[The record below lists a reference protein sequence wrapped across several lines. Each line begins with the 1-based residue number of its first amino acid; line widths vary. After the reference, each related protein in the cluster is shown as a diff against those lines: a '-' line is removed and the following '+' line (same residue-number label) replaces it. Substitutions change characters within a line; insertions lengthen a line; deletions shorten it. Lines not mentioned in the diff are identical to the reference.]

1 MGRQLFRIL
10 IVINIFVF
18 VTETSNYSYRF
29 NVYPV
34 DECPNNRTEFETA
47 AKRRNCTRNTRYLC
61 APDKYLTSLIEFC
74 TDQKISLY
82 EKDNCIK
89 LEGTGY
95 LNHYECAD
103 KFISG
108 CPTMPFIDEDIYD
121 YPACISINKD
131 RRCFVAEKDC
141 HERHSATTA
150 GNGNRPRREN
160 GGNIIN
166 LDSINKTTFLIVV
179 IFLLVMLILLG
190 LTSFIF
196 YKRGRKEKEKPSG
209 AHLSQ
214 RCLSHFEETP
224 ERRKFIGYTIDNCI
238 GRMENPLYRERNSRI
253 KFAKLSYYLAE
264 HFPHE
269 KLQELKYLLEG
280 SGKVK
285 NMTSL
290 QSAKSALECFTIL
303 QREKLFGPNDVI
315 FMQFLCSETNCKE
328 LYKKCIEYALSENAL
343 CYFESPPDK
352 GRKKVEFH
360 IKGEL
365 KDYSR
370 EEIKSIVD
378 VVADILDCKVEEIRV
393 SGVRPSTS
401 FYLVLSIKENDAQKL
416 SYMNEEDVLRLTK
429 FNIDILIV
437 DENTITINSENGAH
451 ISPVPKTEDMEKRIR
466 LNLGTESNIAKEA
479 KRQCKPLLMKGAGEE
494 KEERTR
500 FKEELEEKHLNP
512 KNTVHK
518 GVGTKL

>member
-1 MGRQLFRIL
+1 MGPQLFRIL
-10 IVINIFVF
+10 LVINIFVF
-18 VTETSNYSYRF
+18 VTETLNYSYRF

-34 DECPNNRTEFETA
+34 DKCPNNRTEFETA

-108 CPTMPFIDEDIYD
+108 CPTMPFIDEEIYD

-160 GGNIIN
+160 GENIIN

-179 IFLLVMLILLG
+179 ILLLVMLILLG

-196 YKRGRKEKEKPSG
+196 YKRSRKEK
-209 AHLSQ
+209 
-214 RCLSHFEETP
+214 
-224 ERRKFIGYTIDNCI
+224 

-393 SGVRPSTS
+393 SGVRPSAS

-466 LNLGTESNIAKEA
+466 LNLGTESNIAKEERDEETH
-479 KRQCKPLLMKGAGEE
+479 RQCNPLLMKGAGEE

>member
-1 MGRQLFRIL
+1 MPKSDRLNMGRQLFRIL

-179 IFLLVMLILLG
+179 ILLLVMLILLG

-196 YKRGRKEKEKPSG
+196 YKRSRKEK
-209 AHLSQ
+209 
-214 RCLSHFEETP
+214 
-224 ERRKFIGYTIDNCI
+224 

-393 SGVRPSTS
+393 SGVRPSAS

-479 KRQCKPLLMKGAGEE
+479 KRDEETHWQCNPLLMKGAGEE

>member
-1 MGRQLFRIL
+1 MPKSDRLNMGRQLFRIL

-179 IFLLVMLILLG
+179 ILLLVMLILLG

-196 YKRGRKEKEKPSG
+196 YKRSRKEKGK
-209 AHLSQ
+209 
-214 RCLSHFEETP
+214 
-224 ERRKFIGYTIDNCI
+224 
-238 GRMENPLYRERNSRI
+238 MENPLYRERNSRI
-253 KFAKLSYYLAE
+253 KFAKLSYCLAE

-393 SGVRPSTS
+393 SGVRPSAS

-437 DENTITINSENGAH
+437 DENTIAINSENGAH

-479 KRQCKPLLMKGAGEE
+479 KRDKETHRQCKPLLMKGAGEE

-500 FKEELEEKHLNP
+500 FKEELEEKHVNQ
-512 KNTVHK
+512 KHTVHK

>member
-1 MGRQLFRIL
+1 MPKSDRLNMGRQLFRIL

-179 IFLLVMLILLG
+179 ILLLVMLILLG

-196 YKRGRKEKEKPSG
+196 YKRSRKEK
-209 AHLSQ
+209 
-214 RCLSHFEETP
+214 
-224 ERRKFIGYTIDNCI
+224 

-393 SGVRPSTS
+393 SGVRPSAS

-466 LNLGTESNIAKEA
+466 LNLGTESNIAKEERDEETH
-479 KRQCKPLLMKGAGEE
+479 RQCNPLLMKGAGEE

>member
-1 MGRQLFRIL
+1 M
-10 IVINIFVF
+10 
-18 VTETSNYSYRF
+18 
-29 NVYPV
+29 
-34 DECPNNRTEFETA
+34 DECPNDRTEFETA

-74 TDQKISLY
+74 TDQTRSLY

-89 LEGTGY
+89 LDGTGY
-95 LNHYECAD
+95 LNHYKCAD

-108 CPTMPFIDEDIYD
+108 CPTMPYTDEDIYD

-166 LDSINKTTFLIVV
+166 LDGIKKTTFLIVV
-179 IFLLVMLILLG
+179 ILLLVMLILLG

-196 YKRGRKEKEKPSG
+196 YKRSRKEKGE
-209 AHLSQ
+209 
-214 RCLSHFEETP
+214 
-224 ERRKFIGYTIDNCI
+224 
-238 GRMENPLYRERNSRI
+238 MENPLYREGSSEI
-253 KFAKLSYYLAE
+253 KFAILSNYLAQ

-269 KLQELKYLLEG
+269 KLPRLKYLLKG
-280 SGKVK
+280 SCKAK

-303 QREKLFGPNDVI
+303 QDENLFSSNDVI
-315 FMQFLCSETNCKE
+315 LMQFLCSETNCEE
-328 LYKKCIEYALSENAL
+328 LYTKCIEYALKKKAL
-343 CYFESPPDK
+343 CYFERPPEK
-352 GRKKVEFH
+352 GRKNVEFH
-360 IKGEL
+360 IQGKI
-365 KDYSR
+365 KDYSK
-370 EEIKSIVD
+370 EKIKRILE

-393 SGVRPSTS
+393 NGARPSAS

-416 SYMNEEDVLRLTK
+416 SYMNEEDRLRLTK
-429 FNIDILIV
+429 FDIDILIV

-479 KRQCKPLLMKGAGEE
+479 KRDKEAYRQCKPLLMKGEGEE

-500 FKEELEEKHLNP
+500 FKEELEKKHLNQN
-512 KNTVHK
+512 NTVLK
-518 GVGTKL
+518 GVGTKI